1 MFIRYVSVKMRKTT
15 ADVKETK
22 SSSSKASLH
31 WKDIVRHMTDGLS
44 HNWMTYLWF
53 AFVIVGIFQ
62 LRAFI
67 GGILSLT
74 IGLALIFGIFWSSK
88 Q

>member
-44 HNWMTYLWF
+44 HNWMTYL
-53 AFVIVGIFQ
+53 
-62 LRAFI
+62 
-67 GGILSLT
+67 
-74 IGLALIFGIFWSSK
+74 
-88 Q
+88 